1 VRSRSAPSASMNPC
15 TDSLWV
21 PFVCRLA
28 CADGRQRNLARGEP
42 RRAAG
47 GVTMLTCAGR
57 SGETAIELLLC
68 CAECNRL
75 LMTPG
80 GVQRLGGGTRRLGS
94 GARWCVAAR
103 WWCVAARWRSRERVA
118 AQWRRAVM
126 SSDSVSA
133 RGGYD

>member
-1 VRSRSAPSASMNPC
+1 
-15 TDSLWV
+15 
-21 PFVCRLA
+21 
-28 CADGRQRNLARGEP
+28 
-42 RRAAG
+42 
-47 GVTMLTCAGR
+47 MLTCAGR

-103 WWCVAARWRSRERVA
+103 WRCVAARWRSRERVA